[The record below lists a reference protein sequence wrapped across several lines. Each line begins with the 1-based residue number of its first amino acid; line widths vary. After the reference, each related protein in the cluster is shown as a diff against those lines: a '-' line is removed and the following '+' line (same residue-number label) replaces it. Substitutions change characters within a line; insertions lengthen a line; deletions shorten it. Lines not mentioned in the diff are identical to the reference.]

1 MEDANVFKFPTTKL
15 LSTEFNQNSTV
26 NMIDRVVELRI
37 MEIYTE
43 IPKKKKDGEQ
53 GQPIEKEYTIGKTH
67 FTLLDAII
75 YAKNSV
81 YVLKVNDEKG
91 KPRFRMYLQKFS
103 IKQHYTF
110 MDLYI
115 KNSLNIVPIIGV
127 DYSLAN
133 LTFDDT

>member
-1 MEDANVFKFPTTKL
+1 
-15 LSTEFNQNSTV
+15 
-26 NMIDRVVELRI
+26 MIDRILEIRI

-43 IPKKKKDGEQ
+43 TPKKKKDGEEPK
-53 GQPIEKEYTIGKTH
+53 PIEKEITIGRATI
-67 FTLLDAII
+67 TILDAII

-81 YVLKVNDEKG
+81 YMIMVNDDKG
-91 KPRFRMYLQKFS
+91 KARFRMYIQKFTV
-103 IKQHYTF
+103 KQHYTF
-110 MDLYI
+110 MDLYT